1 MTVTAPLPRIIPV
14 AEDAVLLE
22 FSQQIEPQLAPV
34 ISAWAVAIRQQ
45 LGQLLTDLVP
55 SYGSI
60 TVYYDLTSADFRLI
74 ISLLKTIPEKLSRQP
89 AQRPGRLVELPV
101 WYHPS
106 VGPDLESLAHAR
118 GLSPDQVADIH
129 SATTYQVYALG
140 FSPGFGFMGL
150 VDPAVATPRIERPRT
165 RVPAGS
171 VGIAN
176 RQTAV
181 YPSVSPG
188 GWQLIG
194 RCPTPLFDEDNL
206 ALLTVGDRVRFIA
219 VERNRFLEL
228 GGDDTPFED
237 TDDLR

>member
-106 VGPDLESLAHAR
+106 VGPDLESLAHAH
-118 GLSPDQVADIH
+118 GLSPGQVADIH

-150 VDPAVATPRIERPRT
+150 VAPAVATPRIERPRT

>member
-106 VGPDLESLAHAR
+106 VGPDL
-118 GLSPDQVADIH
+118 
-129 SATTYQVYALG
+129 
-140 FSPGFGFMGL
+140 
-150 VDPAVATPRIERPRT
+150 
-165 RVPAGS
+165 
-171 VGIAN
+171 
-176 RQTAV
+176 
-181 YPSVSPG
+181 
-188 GWQLIG
+188 
-194 RCPTPLFDEDNL
+194 
-206 ALLTVGDRVRFIA
+206 
-219 VERNRFLEL
+219 
-228 GGDDTPFED
+228 
-237 TDDLR
+237 